1 MITVAII
8 YHSSFGH
15 TERQARAVADGAA
28 DVDDVTVH
36 LMTAAEAVEKL
47 DELDNAD
54 AIVFGSPTYMGNIS
68 ADVKRFLEVAAKK
81 WFVQA
86 WKDKIAGAFTNSSN
100 FSGDKLNTLMGL
112 LINAMQHGMI
122 FVGLDILPAANQP
135 EALKTLEGPGPDA
148 HNRVG
153 SNIGPMAVSF
163 QVKSDRA
170 PSGGDIETAF
180 AYGKRI
186 AQITKQFKRG
196 RLDD

>member
-28 DVDDVTVH
+28 DVDGVTVR
-36 LMTAAEAVEKL
+36 LMTAAEAIEKL

-68 ADVKRFLEVAAKK
+68 AEMKRFIEAAAKK

-112 LINAMQHGMI
+112 VINVMQHGMI
-122 FVGLDILPAANQP
+122 FVGLDMLPAVNQP
-135 EALKTLEGPGPDA
+135 DSLKTLEGPGPDA

-153 SNIGPMAVSF
+153 CSIGPMAVSF

-170 PSGGDIETAF
+170 PSRGDIETAF

-186 AQITKQFKRG
+186 AQITMQFQKG
-196 RLDD
+196 RLDS